1 MHLVRDRQELTWPNL
16 AKALCILLVVMMHS
30 GEQLRQLPWAH
41 KEQLSHCWLIA
52 NEFIRP
58 IRMPLFFLVSGL
70 LASNS
75 ILFPQ
80 PDTQRNRLV
89 KPLYLYF
96 IWGLVYQILYP
107 LDPASSWMAFS
118 SSNRFLPV
126 LLLVMMSWYLA
137 AMAMYYLLTRITL
150 PLPLG
155 PTLLLCAVLSVLGT
169 VFETSLAAHEP
180 KMLRCAIFF
189 VAGVRMKPA
198 ILAFVDKV
206 TFPRALLLGAAYV
219 AGTLVAVRAQTFY
232 LPVDM
237 LAVAAAATLCA
248 LAVKRI
254 SRLIAPATW
263 LAQRTLPIYL
273 LHFLLLPVLASAL
286 EAFGSPMLNSF
297 WAGSIYPII
306 SAPILVGG
314 ALVIHAVLRR
324 TDIAAWLFDLPVPRF
339 GNRAYRHHKPSI
351 GLSSSFEKVLEVR
364 AAA

>member
-16 AKALCILLVVMMHS
+16 AKAICILLVVMMHS
-30 GEQLRQLPWAH
+30 GEQLAQLPWAH
-41 KEQLSHCWLIA
+41 KEQLAHCWLIA

-80 PDTQRNRLV
+80 PSTQRNRLV

-96 IWGLVYQILYP
+96 IWGLAYQILYP
-107 LDPASSWMAFS
+107 LDPAASWLALSFH
-118 SSNRFLPV
+118 NRFLPV

-169 VFETSLAAHEP
+169 VFETNLAAHEP

-206 TFPRALLLGAAYV
+206 TFPHAFLLASAYAAGA
-219 AGTLVAVRAQTFY
+219 LVAVRAQTFY

-248 LAVKRI
+248 LTAKRV
-254 SRLIAPATW
+254 SALIVPATW

-273 LHFLLLPVLASAL
+273 LHFLLLPVLANAL
-286 EAFGSPMLNSF
+286 AAFGSPILSSF
-297 WAGSIYPII
+297 WAGSVYPII
-306 SAPILVGG
+306 SVPILVGG

-339 GNRAYRHHKPSI
+339 GNRADRPNEPSI
-351 GLSSSFEKVLEVR
+351 GLLAGFEQMPDVR